1 MDNAAAREALIAL
14 RKEQGLGPD
23 IHGEPYRKE
32 YLATPAPLQVI
43 TTARKWRR
51 APAVPV
57 DIEPRPDPT
66 ASLQTI
72 REKLEEGAKDNGG
85 PEGMEYG
92 VPEKKIPEKFAA
104 HMNEGETLASA
115 QQRLLRDWWSELGR
129 LRNLRG
135 TIEENLEREQ
145 ELEDLIS
152 VAAQLGELS

>member
-51 APAVPV
+51 APAVSIPV
-57 DIEPRPDPT
+57 ESLEAIKEKIENGSR
-66 ASLQTI
+66 SIQGE
-72 REKLEEGAKDNGG
+72 REAGET
-85 PEGMEYG
+85 MEYG
-92 VPEKKIPEKFAA
+92 REEKKIPEKFAA
-104 HMNEGETLASA
+104 HMNEGESLAAA